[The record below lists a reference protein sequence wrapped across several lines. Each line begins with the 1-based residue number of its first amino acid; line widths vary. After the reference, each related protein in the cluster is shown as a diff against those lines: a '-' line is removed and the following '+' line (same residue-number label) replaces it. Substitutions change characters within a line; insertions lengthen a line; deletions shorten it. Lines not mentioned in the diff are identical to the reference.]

1 LHGTRHS
8 YRYHGK
14 PLNQVQKTE
23 LIKSFDNFM
32 QSLVPAQ
39 EQIDYIP
46 EMTNIKLEGSKP
58 PKKNT
63 GQKTYDAVAKLLEH

>member
-1 LHGTRHS
+1 
-8 YRYHGK
+8 
-14 PLNQVQKTE
+14 
-23 LIKSFDNFM
+23 M